1 MERTEL
7 KENYTAIEKLAY
19 ELWEN
24 RGCPLGSPEVDWY
37 AAAEKLAANS
47 NGARTHK
54 KKQQASS

>member
-1 MERTEL
+1 MQQTEL

-19 ELWEN
+19 ELWES

-37 AAAEKLAANS
+37 AAAAALATNS
-47 NGARTHK
+47 NGARKHK